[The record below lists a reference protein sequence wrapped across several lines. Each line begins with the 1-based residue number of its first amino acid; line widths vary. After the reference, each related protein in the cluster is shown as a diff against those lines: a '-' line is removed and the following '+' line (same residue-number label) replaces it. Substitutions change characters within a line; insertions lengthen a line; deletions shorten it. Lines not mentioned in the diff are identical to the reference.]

1 MHRNRGGVLLGIL
14 VALLVLILA
23 AVYIGPRVFFAYM
36 ANKTIRENAQL
47 ALHPVPLRATE
58 AIAPQSPLTRIAAFG
73 YELSVPW
80 GKVEDSWKGEYFD
93 RFSFAGSTSFHFQ
106 NPAKQMDQLDVLN
119 KAPDPRQRDAMAQMY
134 GLAGVHTHYDALRAT
149 LEWKPPASVSAFDS
163 QEKLM
168 AQFFQI
174 TQKQGAVQPGTSVI
188 YECAFG
194 DLRGF
199 QLGEPGKDDEIRVHV
214 FDKDDQHLEWRISRG
229 GVGIA
234 PLTQGEINF
243 VVKSLRRAPVEPE
256 KSPAEK
262 KAPRKTSPQKAPA

>member
-23 AVYIGPRVFFAYM
+23 AVYIGPRCFFAYM
-36 ANKTIRENAQL
+36 ANKMIRENAQL
-47 ALHPVPLRATE
+47 ALHPVPLRSAETF
-58 AIAPQSPLTRIAAFG
+58 APQSPLTRIAAFG

-80 GKVEDSWKGEYFD
+80 GKAEDSSKGEYSD
-93 RFSFAGSTSFHFQ
+93 RFSFADSTSFHFQ
-106 NPAKQMDQLDVLN
+106 NPAKQMDQLDILN
-119 KAPDPRQRDAMAQMY
+119 KAPDPRQREAMARMY
-134 GLAGVHTHYDALRAT
+134 GLADIDTHYDALRAT

-174 TQKQGAVQPGTSVI
+174 TQKQMAVQPGTSVI
-188 YECAFG
+188 YEFAFG

-234 PLTQGEINF
+234 PLTQSEINF
-243 VVKSLRRAPVEPE
+243 VMKSLRRALAEPE